1 MKMMPNAHVS
11 PRRGN
16 HPMDRDT
23 SAPAATVRQRGQKG
37 AALVIALVL
46 LLAMTILGVS
56 AMQTTNLQE
65 RMAGNM
71 RDRGVAFEAAEAGLR
86 IGESEL
92 RPLPPSPFNNTNGL
106 YTEADPEDPPHYR
119 TVDWSSDGAVRLTEV
134 DGTAGDV
141 RYIIERMDPVTS
153 PSGPSI
159 DTQQVAPD
167 RQYFRIT
174 ARATGKT
181 ADAVVILQTTVRQE

>member
-1 MKMMPNAHVS
+1 MTMMPNARVS
-11 PRRGN
+11 PCRGGSSMERN
-16 HPMDRDT
+16 AFASAGTVPPRD
-23 SAPAATVRQRGQKG
+23 QRG
-37 AALVIALVL
+37 AALLIALVL

-71 RDRGVAFEAAEAGLR
+71 RDRGVGFEAAEAGLR
-86 IGESEL
+86 IAESEL

-106 YTEADPEDPPHYR
+106 YTEADPEDSSHYK
-119 TVDWSSDGAVRLTEV
+119 TVDWSNDGSVRLTEV
-134 DGTAGDV
+134 EGTAGDV

-153 PSGPSI
+153 PSGPSL

-181 ADAVVILQTTVRQE
+181 TDAVVILQTTVRQE

>member
-1 MKMMPNAHVS
+1 MSSRRSDKQSPIRRLSMPDRV
-11 PRRGN
+11 
-16 HPMDRDT
+16 HPGSRT
-23 SAPAATVRQRGQKG
+23 LSCRQGG
-37 AALVIALVL
+37 AALLIALVL
-46 LLAMTILGVS
+46 LLLMTILGVS

-86 IGESEL
+86 VAESEL

-106 YTEADPEDPPHYR
+106 YTEADPEDDPYFR
-119 TVDWSSDGAVRLTEV
+119 TVDWSADGAVRTTSV
-134 DGTAGDV
+134 DGISGDV

-153 PSGPSI
+153 PAGPSL

-181 ADAVVILQTTVRQE
+181 DDAVVILQSTVRQE

>member
-1 MKMMPNAHVS
+1 MISIFSAKQGPAC
-11 PRRGN
+11 RRVTS
-16 HPMDRDT
+16 DRMRAVNGPSRT
-23 SAPAATVRQRGQKG
+23 GQQG
-37 AALVIALVL
+37 AALIIALVL
-46 LLAMTILGVS
+46 LLMMTILGVS

-86 IGESEL
+86 VAESEL

-106 YTEADPEDPPHYR
+106 YTESDPEDDPHFR
-119 TVDWSSDGAVRLTEV
+119 TVNWNNDGAVRTTSV
-134 DGTAGDV
+134 DGISGDV
-141 RYIIERMDPVTS
+141 RYIIERMDPVTA
-153 PSGPSI
+153 PSGPSL

-181 ADAVVILQTTVRQE
+181 DDAVVILQSTLRQE

>member
-1 MKMMPNAHVS
+1 MRADTGTS
-11 PRRGN
+11 RR
-16 HPMDRDT
+16 
-23 SAPAATVRQRGQKG
+23 RQHG
-37 AALVIALVL
+37 AALMLALVL
-46 LLAMTILGVS
+46 LLMMTILGVS
-56 AMQTTNLQE
+56 AMHTTNLQE

-86 IGESEL
+86 VAESEL

-106 YTEADPEDPPHYR
+106 YTESDPDEDPHYK
-119 TVDWSSDGAVRLTEV
+119 TVDWSSDGAVRLMEV
-134 DGTAGDV
+134 EGTAGDV

-153 PSGPSI
+153 PAGPSI